1 MSKIHHQIFELKLQR
16 FDTQN
21 LSSIIKFEYLRYG
34 LVLTDKKN
42 LFIRVGN
49 EFKTKSNITKQ
60 LGVY

>member
-1 MSKIHHQIFELKLQR
+1 MSKIHHQIFKLKLQR

-21 LSSIIKFEYLRYG
+21 PSSIIKFEFLKYG

-49 EFKTKSNITKQ
+49 EFKTNSNITKQ
-60 LGVY
+60 HGVY